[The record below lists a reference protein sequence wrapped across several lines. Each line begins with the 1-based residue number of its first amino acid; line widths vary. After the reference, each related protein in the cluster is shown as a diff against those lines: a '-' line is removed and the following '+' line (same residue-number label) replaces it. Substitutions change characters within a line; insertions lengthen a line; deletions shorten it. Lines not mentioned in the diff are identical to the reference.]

1 MCGRMRAGANETHA
15 DVGLRKRLAMETR
28 RVGGAL
34 GAEVSGVDLSQPL
47 DAATRDGI
55 REALLEHLVLYFRN
69 QPMTPAQLTTLG
81 AAFGTLNVHPFHQPI
96 PDHDHVLEILKLP
109 ADSINIGGHWHTDV
123 TFLEQPVM
131 GSLLYAKEIPPTG
144 GDTLFANTYL
154 TYESLSPGMQAML
167 GRLRAVHSAG
177 KSFGAGTSE
186 PGDWNLRGVTSTAQ
200 DPRVQAEVEHP
211 VVRNH
216 PETGRKTLFVNP
228 SFTIRFARMDEAESR
243 PLLNYLCGLVT
254 RPEFTFRLRWEQDMV
269 TFLDN
274 RCTQHY
280 AINDYPG
287 HRRLLHRVA
296 INGERPV

>member
-1 MCGRMRAGANETHA
+1 
-15 DVGLRKRLAMETR
+15 METT
-28 RVGGAL
+28 RVGAAL

-47 DAATRDGI
+47 DAETRDGI
-55 REALLEHLVLYFRN
+55 RQALLEHLVLYFRN
-69 QPMTPAQLTTLG
+69 QPMTPDQLTALG
-81 AAFGTLNVHPFHQPI
+81 AAFGTLNVHPFHQAI
-96 PDHDHVLEILKLP
+96 PDYPYVLEILKLP
-109 ADSINIGGHWHTDV
+109 QDTINIGGHWHTDV
-123 TFLEQPVM
+123 TFLELPVM

-154 TYESLSPGMQAML
+154 TYESLSPGMRAML
-167 GRLRAVHSAG
+167 GGLRAVHSAAQ
-177 KSFGAGTSE
+177 SFGASVDDAN
-186 PGDWNLRGVTSTAQ
+186 GDWNLRGVTSAAA

-211 VVRNH
+211 VVRTH

-228 SFTIRFARMDEAESR
+228 SFTIRFARMSEAESR
-243 PLLNYLCGLVT
+243 PLLSYLCKLVE

-287 HRRLLHRVA
+287 QRRLLHRVA
-296 INGERPV
+296 INGERPA